1 VESLNHVKVLLV
13 DDDAH
18 IRELISIFLSAEGYT
33 VIEAENGEEALILLE
48 INNVQIAVVDVMMPG
63 IDGYEFTR
71 ELKKY
76 FDIPVLMV
84 TAKGESQDK
93 LKGFDL
99 GVDDYVVKPFDPLEI
114 VARVKA
120 LLRRFQLLTD
130 KNVIVGNLTINQI
143 KYEISVSN
151 QSIMLPLKE
160 FELLFKLASQI
171 GRIYTRNDLIEQIW
185 GLDYEGDERTVDV
198 HIKRVRERL
207 RELKATV
214 EIVTVRGLGYK
225 LEENRI

>member
-1 VESLNHVKVLLV
+1 MESLNHVKVLLV